1 MQLLRRKRMDSRVFG
16 KFTNK
21 NTIIHKLDS
30 RFKIFALILIMVVI
44 FLNYGDFANSFA
56 VLGIISVLIL
66 IIMILSRVN
75 FMSFLS
81 NLKALWFM
89 MVVLV
94 LINCLIPYGD
104 YSHIMYTFPNGFVIY
119 WEALFNALRVS
130 LRIILMVALTM
141 ILTSTTS
148 PLDITY
154 AFEWYLTPLKLV
166 KFPTQVISMTI
177 SLSLR
182 FIPTL
187 LEEAQRIMR
196 AQKSRGVDYN
206 RGIIS
211 KKIKSIT
218 TLIIPLL
225 VSCFSRSDELALAMD
240 ARGYDQYASRTRY
253 RVLKFTLWDLF
264 SILILVTA
272 FFIYLCVLENVYGV
286 NFIEFLFGIT
296 GTF

>member
-1 MQLLRRKRMDSRVFG
+1 MDRVFG

-21 NTIIHKLDS
+21 NTIIHHLDS
-30 RFKIFALILIMVVI
+30 RFKIFALILLMVII

-56 VLGIISVLIL
+56 VLGIITVLIL

-75 FMSFLS
+75 FLSFLN

-89 MVVLV
+89 MLVLI

-104 YSHIMYTFPNGFVIY
+104 YSHIMYTFPNGFSIY
-119 WEALFNALRVS
+119 WEALFNALRVG

-141 ILTSTTS
+141 VLTSTTS

-206 RGIIS
+206 RGVIS

-218 TLIIPLL
+218 TLVIPLL
-225 VSCFSRSDELALAMD
+225 VSCFSRSEELALAMD
-240 ARGYDQYASRTRY
+240 ARGYDPYAPRTRY
-253 RVLKFTLWDLF
+253 QILKFGLKDIF
-264 SILILVTA
+264 SLVFIVLVGG
-272 FFIYLCVLENVYGV
+272 FFIYLCVLATNYNV
-286 NFIEFLFGIT
+286 NFITTLFKQIEAT
-296 GTF
+296 Y

>member
-1 MQLLRRKRMDSRVFG
+1 MDSRVFG
-16 KFTNK
+16 KFSNK

-30 RFKIFALILIMVVI
+30 RLKIFALILLMVVI

-56 VLGIISVLIL
+56 VLGVVSIIIVVIMLIG
-66 IIMILSRVN
+66 RV
-75 FMSFLS
+75 SFLS
-81 NLKALWFM
+81 FLKNLKALWFM
-89 MVVLV
+89 MVFLV
-94 LINCLIPYGD
+94 LINCLIPYGV
-104 YSHIMYTFPNGFVIY
+104 YTHVMFIFPYGFAIY
-119 WEALFNALRVS
+119 WEALFNALRVGF
-130 LRIILMVALTM
+130 RIILMVALTM

-148 PLDITY
+148 PLYITY

-177 SLSLR
+177 SLALR
-182 FIPTL
+182 FIPTM

-218 TLIIPLL
+218 TLVIPLL

-240 ARGYDQYASRTRY
+240 ARGYDPYATRTRY
-253 RVLKFTLWDLF
+253 RTLNFGLKDTLFLVLL
-264 SILILVTA
+264 LIISA
-272 FFIYLCVLENVYGV
+272 GFIYLSVLAS
-286 NFIEFLFGIT
+286 NFNINFLTYLFKQIGE
-296 GTF
+296 TF

>member
-1 MQLLRRKRMDSRVFG
+1 MDSRVFG
-16 KFTNK
+16 KFSNK

-30 RFKIFALILIMVVI
+30 RLKIFALILLMVII

-56 VLGIISVLIL
+56 VLGVVSIIIVVIMLIG
-66 IIMILSRVN
+66 RV
-75 FMSFLS
+75 SFLS
-81 NLKALWFM
+81 FLKNLKALWFM
-89 MVVLV
+89 MVFLV
-94 LINCLIPYGD
+94 LINCLIPYGV
-104 YSHIMYTFPNGFVIY
+104 YTHVMFTFPNGFAIY
-119 WEALFNALRVS
+119 WEALFNALRVGF
-130 LRIILMVALTM
+130 RIILMVALTM

-177 SLSLR
+177 SLALR

-218 TLIIPLL
+218 TLVIPLL

-240 ARGYDQYASRTRY
+240 ARGYDPYANRTRY
-253 RVLKFTLWDLF
+253 RTLNFGLKDTLFLA
-264 SILILVTA
+264 LLLVISA
-272 FFIYLCVLENVYGV
+272 GFIYLSVLAS
-286 NFIEFLFGIT
+286 NFNINFLTYLFKQIGE
-296 GTF
+296 TF

>member
-1 MQLLRRKRMDSRVFG
+1 MDRVFG
-16 KFTNK
+16 KFANK
-21 NTIIHKLDS
+21 NTIIHRFDS
-30 RFKIFALILIMVVI
+30 RFKIFALILLMVII
-44 FLNYGDFANSFA
+44 FLNYGDFANSFV
-56 VLGIISVLIL
+56 VLGIVSVLIL
-66 IIMILSRVN
+66 VIMVLAQVN
-75 FMSFLS
+75 FLSFLN

-89 MVVLV
+89 MFVLV

-104 YSHIMYTFPNGFVIY
+104 YSHIMFAFSNGFSIY
-119 WEALFNALRVS
+119 WEALFNALRVG
-130 LRIILMVALTM
+130 LRIVLMVALTM

-154 AFEWYLTPLKLV
+154 AFEWYLTPLKLI

-206 RGIIS
+206 RGVIS

-218 TLIIPLL
+218 TLVIPLL
-225 VSCFSRSDELALAMD
+225 VSCFSRSEELALAMD
-240 ARGYDQYASRTRY
+240 ARGYDPYATRTRY
-253 RVLKFTLWDLF
+253 RILKFGLKDVFSLLF
-264 SILILVTA
+264 MILLGA
-272 FFIYLCVLENVYGV
+272 FFIYLCVLASNYNV
-286 NFIEFLFGIT
+286 NFLTTLFKQIGST
-296 GTF
+296 Y